1 MSRKT
6 IPANASVE
14 RWRENTEFR
23 AAYGALEEE
32 FAIASQIIEA
42 RSRAGLT
49 QDELAK
55 RMHTSQSS
63 IARLESGR
71 GKPSVSTLEKL
82 AAATDSKLRLTF
94 EPA

>member
-6 IPANASVE
+6 IPAKASID
-14 RWRENTEFR
+14 RWREDPDFR
-23 AAYGALEEE
+23 AAYDALDDE
-32 FAIASQIIEA
+32 FAIAGQIIQA

-55 RMHTSQSS
+55 KMHTSQSS

-71 GKPSVSTLEKL
+71 SKPSSSTLAKI
-82 AAATDSKLRLTF
+82 AAATNSKLRVTF
-94 EPA
+94 ESA

>member
-6 IPANASVE
+6 IPAKASID
-14 RWRENTEFR
+14 RWREDVEFR
-23 AAYGALEEE
+23 AAYDALDEE

-42 RSRAGLT
+42 RARAGLT
-49 QDELAK
+49 QEQLAE

-71 GKPSVSTLEKL
+71 SKPSVTTLEKL
-82 AAATDSKLRLTF
+82 AAATNSKLRLTL
-94 EPA
+94 EAA